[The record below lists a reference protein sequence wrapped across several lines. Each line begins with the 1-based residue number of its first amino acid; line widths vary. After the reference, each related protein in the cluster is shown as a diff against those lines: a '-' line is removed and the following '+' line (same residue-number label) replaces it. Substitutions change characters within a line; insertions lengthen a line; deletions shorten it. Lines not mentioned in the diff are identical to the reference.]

1 MHNRFSIWKTTLLGG
16 VLFLLPF
23 ALVVFLLGQIAQ
35 VILLVAEKLNSTV
48 GQWSVGGVSLTVLL
62 AALLLLLLCFA
73 AGIAAR
79 RSLGRQFSEKVERN
93 VMLFFPRY
101 AIWKSQ
107 LASNFG
113 TEQGDAGLQPVLVV
127 FDELARIGFEI
138 ERTSGDRALAIE
150 TKDTVR
156 ETAALAGDAVTIYL
170 PGSPDVWAGHLVHV
184 GSERVRPLPLTFA
197 EAAALCESMGRGA
210 GAAVGFVQSN

>member
-1 MHNRFSIWKTTLLGG
+1 MRTHFSIWKTTILGG

-35 VILLVAEKLNSTV
+35 VILLVADNLDSTV
-48 GQWSVGGVSLTVLL
+48 GEWTVGGVSLAVVL
-62 AALLLLLLCFA
+62 AALLLVAICYA
-73 AGIAAR
+73 AGVAAR
-79 RSLGRQFSEKVERN
+79 RSLGRQFSEKLERN

-113 TEQGDAGLQPVLVV
+113 ADQGDAALQPVLVT
-127 FDELARIGFEI
+127 FDELARLGFEI
-138 ERTSGDRALAIE
+138 ERG
-150 TKDTVR
+150 K
-156 ETAALAGDAVTIYL
+156 AVTVYL
-170 PGSPDVWAGHLVHV
+170 PGSPDVWAGQLVQV
-184 GSERVRPLPLTFA
+184 SSQRVKPLSLTFA

-210 GAAVGFVQSN
+210 THLLKQTTNN